1 MYSNTL
7 QFFPRGFICPLNI
20 LKTSECYLYL
30 FLSILKNLL
39 YFIENECYI
48 IKKLVHMEEVMTR
61 YEELDSLRG
70 LAALIVLM
78 GHYLMVYPAYA
89 NYQYDSNSSYMIYL
103 FKETPLR
110 LFFSSGN
117 ECVTLFF
124 VLSGFVLYLSV
135 NSANFH
141 YSTYLIKRLF
151 RIYMPYLVAIS
162 MAILAKL
169 LLSHIDLPF
178 ITNWF
183 GKSWTS
189 LDTPSLLMEHLLF
202 IGQYNTDAYNNV
214 IWSLV
219 HEMRIS
225 IIFPVLIF
233 LFVRKKLIYSLFWLF
248 VLIFSST
255 LCLYLFGSSVEIT
268 DILLSFHYSTLF
280 LMGAILAKYRY
291 ELFAYTLKMKKP
303 VKIVLLLGAIIC
315 FMYEGIIGEVELLN
329 NYIFRDYVVSCGVCM
344 FIIMSVSSK
353 RISTALRSR
362 LLTLLGKISYSLYLY
377 HLISLYSLMYLF
389 YNKLPTGLILIFSF
403 FLSFLLSSVSYLL
416 VEKPCMRLGSY
427 FTRYKQEK
435 VLSKEPIALKRE
447 IG

>member
-1 MYSNTL
+1 
-7 QFFPRGFICPLNI
+7 
-20 LKTSECYLYL
+20 
-30 FLSILKNLL
+30 
-39 YFIENECYI
+39 
-48 IKKLVHMEEVMTR
+48 MTR

-103 FKETPLR
+103 LKETPLR

-117 ECVTLFF
+117 ESVILFF
-124 VLSGFVLYLSV
+124 ILSGFVLYLSV

-141 YSTYLIKRLF
+141 YSTYLIKRVF

-162 MAILAKL
+162 VAILAKML
-169 LLSHIDLPF
+169 FSHIDLPF
-178 ITNWF
+178 ITIWF
-183 GKSWTS
+183 DKSWTGP
-189 LDTPSLLMEHLLF
+189 DTPSLLIEHLLF

-225 IIFPVLIF
+225 IIFPVLIV
-233 LFVRKKLIYSLFWLF
+233 LFVRKKLIYSLFWQLT
-248 VLIFSST
+248 LIFSST

-268 DILLSFHYSTLF
+268 GILLSFHYSTLF

-303 VKIVLLLGAIIC
+303 VKIVLFLGAIIC
-315 FMYEGIIGEVELLN
+315 FMYEGIIGEVEFLN
-329 NYIFRDYVVSCGVCM
+329 NYIFRDYVVSFGVCM
-344 FIIMSVSSK
+344 FIILSVSSK

-377 HLISLYSLMYLF
+377 HLISLFSLMYLF

-427 FTRYKQEK
+427 FTRNKQEK
-435 VLSKEPIALKRE
+435 VISKDQTALKRE

>member
-1 MYSNTL
+1 
-7 QFFPRGFICPLNI
+7 
-20 LKTSECYLYL
+20 
-30 FLSILKNLL
+30 
-39 YFIENECYI
+39 
-48 IKKLVHMEEVMTR
+48 MEEVMTR

-162 MAILAKL
+162 VAILAKL

-183 GKSWTS
+183 SKSWTS

-268 DILLSFHYSTLF
+268 GILLSFHYSTLF

-377 HLISLYSLMYLF
+377 HLISLFSLMYLF

-435 VLSKEPIALKRE
+435 VISKDPIALKRE

>member
-1 MYSNTL
+1 
-7 QFFPRGFICPLNI
+7 
-20 LKTSECYLYL
+20 
-30 FLSILKNLL
+30 
-39 YFIENECYI
+39 
-48 IKKLVHMEEVMTR
+48 MEEVMTR

-162 MAILAKL
+162 VAILAKL

-183 GKSWTS
+183 SKSWTS

-268 DILLSFHYSTLF
+268 GILLSFHYSTLF

-377 HLISLYSLMYLF
+377 HLISLFSLMYLF

-435 VLSKEPIALKRE
+435 VLSKDPIALKRE

>member
-1 MYSNTL
+1 
-7 QFFPRGFICPLNI
+7 
-20 LKTSECYLYL
+20 
-30 FLSILKNLL
+30 
-39 YFIENECYI
+39 
-48 IKKLVHMEEVMTR
+48 MEEVMTR

-162 MAILAKL
+162 VAILAKL

-183 GKSWTS
+183 SKSWTS

-268 DILLSFHYSTLF
+268 GILLSFHYSTLF

-329 NYIFRDYVVSCGVCM
+329 NYIFRDYVVSCGACM

-377 HLISLYSLMYLF
+377 HLISLFSLMYLF

-435 VLSKEPIALKRE
+435 VISKDPIALKRE